1 MLKCTNPYSP
11 ILPNISPFLFL
22 HRYMVFTHQYTY
34 SYTYSSGAEAG
45 HMYLFNCLSFQLP
58 TFRLQSIFILC
69 LTVVCFSFSW
79 SMWLLLFIY
88 FVLLYWTFK
97 PSAMRT
103 TYRQTGGWADGRTD
117 ELMPFKTALI
127 QNAFSHSMCAV
138 ESTKRTH
145 AWHTNSL
152 RLY

>member
-1 MLKCTNPYSP
+1 MQHFSISHSVKIHAQIHTHLYYQISHCFSFYTDIWFSLTNTL
-11 ILPNISPFLFL
+11 I
-22 HRYMVFTHQYTY
+22 H
-34 SYTYSSGAEAG
+34 TYSSGAEAG

-103 TYRQTGGWADGRTD
+103 TCRQTGGWADGRT
-117 ELMPFKTALI
+117 
-127 QNAFSHSMCAV
+127 N
-138 ESTKRTH
+138 
-145 AWHTNSL
+145 
-152 RLY
+152 

>member
-1 MLKCTNPYSP
+1 
-11 ILPNISPFLFL
+11 
-22 HRYMVFTHQYTY
+22 
-34 SYTYSSGAEAG
+34 
-45 HMYLFNCLSFQLP
+45 MYLFNCLSFHLP

-103 TYRQTGGWADGRTD
+103 TYRQTGGWADGRTNSCH
-117 ELMPFKTALI
+117 LKLHSYKMPLATVCVQQKA
-127 QNAFSHSMCAV
+127 QNTHMHGI
-138 ESTKRTH
+138 RTVYDFIENWIFNWF
-145 AWHTNSL
+145 AITEINSEKVRIIPFYTYQYV
-152 RLY
+152 RLSVCSYI

>member
-1 MLKCTNPYSP
+1 MSPHFSFYTDICFSLTNTL
-11 ILPNISPFLFL
+11 I
-22 HRYMVFTHQYTY
+22 H
-34 SYTYSSGAEAG
+34 TYSSGVEAG

-103 TYRQTGGWADGRTD
+103 TYRQTGEWADGRTD